1 MNHTTIRE
9 QAADLT
15 KLAWSDCDAA
25 GEMREWARW
34 SGRIEDQQYT
44 AANLID
50 LAELAYEDQ
59 TGETGLTLDTLI
71 LARQMLI
78 LEADAWLAREAAAE
92 DVSEHRQLEMRY
104 FGSAP

>member
-50 LAELAYEDQ
+50 LAEVAYEDQ

-71 LARQMLI
+71 LAREMLI
-78 LEADAWLAREAAAE
+78 AEADSWLERERAAAE
-92 DVSEHRQLEMRY
+92 AEEPRQLEMRY